1 MSSINSSTIRK
12 ILKTTTY
19 IALFTIV
26 FISSWAVPQEEAYAS
41 DNWDCND
48 AYARAY
54 FYKLDWDYQ
63 STSFSIDQYVATET
77 TTIQR
82 TTTTV
87 DFSSTSNIAGTVK
100 GINALAMSP
109 TGVMYVTI
117 TSDGHGTHLFT
128 ISTAGVLTPVAHIA
142 DYGDVGDLDFYS
154 GVNGY
159 YGFSAGEYI
168 VNENGNDQIYMAQA
182 GFKHG
187 YIYNVDTQSVT
198 TFSNPGMVNHIN
210 SADFSYIDDWDG
222 YEIATYNAL
231 ANKVILYDKDNNSLS
246 EVTPT
251 NAAFSNVS
259 ATLASYSYKTPEGE
273 IRFIIDDGL
282 GNRFE
287 VKRTG
292 SNQYNVQLKGS
303 TFNSDNSDG
312 ASCGPNAY
320 DPFSP
325 TFKTSLGE
333 CANGYQQPSLL
344 ITNNKQVTQYFD
356 VDYRIAGGAW
366 TELLN
371 GTQITPGGQFTTSDA
386 ATLHQGQTIEYR
398 MRYDTS
404 NPSSGSFYTVGDLLT
419 GQDCG
424 GYAAGS
430 VATSVGTCSNG
441 SSTPSVTLTS
451 TGTVNGFFDV
461 QYKIDSGAWITFI
474 DGEEVVTGSPET
486 YSLPSSVTNGSTVYF
501 QYLVSNSNPSATSGF
516 TSADSVSINCV
527 IYSGTITAT
536 TNGAC
541 VNDYQEY
548 SVTITNTG
556 NTPTLFA
563 VTRPSQSRGST
574 SIEWVYQYT
583 VSINPGST
591 QTFSS
596 NVYNGIIP
604 EFKMVYGDDGAI
616 YRSTDLYS
624 SSHTEGTFTSR
635 QYGQY
640 LKSGDSWIRWTA
652 SSAVDCS
659 YWGNGNSGTNS
670 SNNYTLVSQST
681 SQTCNSSGNAT
692 ASITLTNY
700 DSPNDAYGGFIDVEY
715 SSDNFTWTSL
725 ADGVVL
731 ADGATVTI
739 SSTES
744 LSSGSTAYF
753 RYRIADTNP
762 NDSTPNAAW
771 ATFSQSINCV
781 ASFTI
786 AQSVS
791 ACDGGLKYSTLSVT
805 NDESQTLYFR
815 ATPSKLS
822 ANNTTSSTTNY
833 ATTESIYFSV
843 NAGETLTYDVS
854 SSPEMRKL
862 YNQFEGYMY
871 WRVQG
876 SFSQLASTTTAWSNT
891 TSYPYSYTDAV
902 QHDCEPNITESYD
915 LSTCTLEGR
924 DSTFTITNNE
934 SATIYVYVNPSD
946 IREMGY
952 YTNPLDE
959 SRYNNDNDYTAVAI
973 APGATYT
980 HTKFYP
986 SSGTDT
992 DYGVLWR
999 YKTSFVEPT
1008 TWDSLSWKSG
1018 TRVANFDEAWDCRL
1032 SLVGNNGPYS
1042 TYFNDEAN
1050 YCSDG
1055 FQRFTY
1061 QFEINLGNQYQP
1073 SSQIWYQTEYEDLWY
1088 AFEVSTDNGQT
1099 WSHQNMYINTSASH
1113 NSDLLDVPTDNTT
1126 LNGWSVLQAT
1136 NNLITK
1142 DFYHMNSGLYNWFI
1156 GTRVEHGSTQLFRWK
1171 VGFSEAELLARDWIE
1186 WNYDHN
1192 SNYSIYSDTY
1202 PHTAECSPEL
1212 YQGIGW
1218 QSGNGYTT
1226 TTDENGNEII
1236 TFTGDLYDPI
1246 ISLGECQFSVENGG
1260 YAQADFKFL
1269 INGSS
1274 INLFE
1279 SRDGGV
1285 TWASVSVS
1293 TPSSY
1298 FEYSTDLLDTQT
1310 IMFKIE
1316 HFLEGHAEY
1325 KKTYYTNQLTAD
1337 CPTVAASGFTSSQ
1350 GACVTGGAQISV
1362 TTTNT
1367 GFASMYLHL
1376 QYSTDLGVTWNEG
1389 IYDAS
1394 NNNAI
1399 QYNMILPDETKT
1411 YTLTDVVSHG
1421 TTVIVRYRVA
1431 QTSPV
1436 TSGSFTN
1443 SDSFIVDCETD
1454 LLITDIYELNT
1465 STSCTNPEIK
1475 FELNTSGMNQTEYV
1489 YIKIDVNGE
1498 GYSQNWYI
1506 KSIATNAS
1514 TNFSVTSGN
1523 FADQTFRAGDVVT
1536 IKYKIEKSQ
1545 SDNYNQETIIA
1556 PITLRCGDLSSY
1568 FQGSASYVSCSAY
1581 GPDKLEF
1588 KFARVATGNPSINV
1602 VQIKAEIS
1610 HDGVTWHPFS
1620 GSQYSSLSLYWD
1632 KDAYSRDQNQYDS
1645 YFGKISMQY
1654 GYFTQLGD
1662 YIAGVMLVD
1671 SNHEYKIRYAT
1682 LNHGSN
1688 STSTISTS
1696 DNYTGY
1702 TVITIPANTDC
1713 NQNDINN
1720 VTVSSSLFTCIENKG
1735 KIGVTFRDVVTN
1747 HNQPYKEAAVLVEYS
1762 LDGGNSWQQTNNKMN
1777 FLEDEEIFYIP
1788 NANVSHGQAIQVRYG
1803 FVRNHGRTVNGVTT
1817 DFHNQSNMFHVYGTY
1832 NSNEENNG
1840 YNKEEQFAYFG
1851 GLTSDGTYYH
1861 RAFSNSTF
1869 NTSFKEK
1876 VLVETLSLVVDCDP
1890 DSTYDESLTTCE
1902 CDDLGAT
1909 STLSI
1914 TNNEEYTTYY
1924 KVQYSLDGGETWQSA
1939 TNNLE
1944 SAFDISINA
1953 GATNSDLQ
1961 VFVPDGQTIKWRVKD
1976 TSSGGDYLGRDW
1988 EEVTE
1993 SSQVDC
1999 GCGGGSVTVDVALGT
2014 CGNGSSTPVISL
2026 IPSSTDTAYFT
2037 IEYKRSTDS
2046 TWQIFKTAEIV
2057 SNGTSENHPLE
2068 VTVPH
2073 GATIQVRYKVSK
2085 VLNDLSTKEWVTV
2098 EEKTI
2103 NCPFTAVTAV
2113 ASYSACT
2120 NNYKLASF
2128 AVTNTS
2134 SSTAAAKFNVEY
2146 KIVDSSTTV
2155 VDWTAS
2161 SVINTTIA
2169 PGVTIQ
2175 TSNTIQ
2181 VQEGQKIIW
2190 RYESVQSSEDFT
2202 GVWTEN
2208 TSSEYVNC
2216 VIDVAV
2222 TFVMDA
2228 CNAGSQL
2235 STLTLENNESLN
2247 TVYFQVQYST
2257 DGGMNWTM
2265 KNSNLAV
2272 EPGATNS
2279 SLEVNVVHSKTIIWR
2294 YLVSETNNNFV
2305 GLEYTTLDASSTVD
2319 CPVLDG
2325 IGTATLDACN
2335 GGQRRSTFTYSNSS
2349 SANAPAYFY
2358 IQYNLSGDSEEWIT
2372 KVSGA
2377 VLTAGSSSTTYVVVP
2392 NGNTITWRYYPMSSS
2407 TEPTTW
2413 INLVESEEVE
2423 CALDTVLTHSLD
2435 SCIDDQAVSRYTLSN
2450 NTDSTLYY
2458 QVEYFIEGSAGYV
2471 VADTDLTLGGV
2482 GTQTQSYEFTQSVD
2496 NGKFIRWRYKAATT
2510 LTGLSTASYVDY
2522 LQSETVDCT
2531 KIDPLVTTSNS
2542 VCYNN
2547 TKEVTFWIKN
2557 GPDANTNALFK
2568 VQVNIDGAGWVDKQD
2583 IILGVNGQF
2592 PHSQVVASGSTIQ
2605 WRYKVAKVGEVLPSQ
2620 WTEEDII
2627 SISCSTAED
2636 ITVTLDTNCDANGY
2650 KNSQLNIN
2658 NSGSTT
2664 LYYKAEYSVDGGV
2677 NWILSA
2683 NQVLVTAGGSTYLSE
2698 SVLDG
2703 QTITWR
2709 YKISNSGND
2718 FTSLNWTTTD
2728 TSAIVNCTGVTISTP
2743 YTSIGQCVS
2752 GSKASRFYYGTLSS
2766 SPAPAYFHIQYR
2778 IDGGAWTDKVTASN
2792 GVVPGGVTQNTSQSV
2807 SSGSSIEWRYK
2818 AAYSSAAL
2826 ANISFNDLPGG
2837 AIAVDCGTFIS
2848 VVHQMGTCSNQTATS
2863 TLSLNNTGST
2873 PLLVTV
2879 YSSIDSGDWATE
2891 VSTVEISA
2899 GNQLALTRSVIN
2911 GQTISWKYK
2920 YAGTVTKLAT
2930 ASETTL
2936 GSIPALDCET
2946 EVLNQVSINNVLKAC
2961 VSGNRISEL
2970 TITNNSSD
2978 TVYVEAWY
2986 DTGSGW
2992 VTKGTS
2998 AVINGTPKVLEA
3010 PGAPH
3015 GATVKWRYRLGL
3027 SSTLSNDFTTL
3038 TALTVDCP
3046 QTSSVTTTLAACAN
3060 QTRDSKLSINN
3071 TGTVTQYFRVEY
3083 SINNGTYEYF
3093 GTVSVPSGQVDNTIY
3108 KNLSTG
3114 QYITW
3119 RYSTSTVQN
3128 DFSNSSYRYLT
3139 RTETVD
3145 CTSANL
3151 TTTQS
3156 STCTPSGTTSLKN
3169 STFTIYNGS
3178 TNSAQVEI
3186 QYSTDQM
3193 TWSNVGIQTITNSQ
3207 PYSINRVMT
3216 TSYVIYRYRI
3226 YSSTNQNAWQQVVV
3240 MAPAD
3245 CSTTTSSVTAY
3256 NNNEC
3261 LNNSPVAKLTIIN
3274 PNSTAVNVQY
3284 DISIN
3289 GGNWQSVGNTSV
3301 VNNFTSAAYAVP
3313 LNSTFQWRY
3322 KTLTETTYQYVSATA
3337 QNCAQVSSINAVPE
3351 IVCTDSNSPT
3361 AKLQIFNTGSQ
3372 SVNVQYDYKIN
3383 NGNWQ
3388 SGGILP
3394 INPNASVIGSEIP
3407 ITPGDQIVFRYKT
3420 TSETQYLET
3429 PVKSGVDCGSTPNN
3443 PVLIQTISECTA
3455 NSAVSTVEIRNLS
3468 NEVKTFYLETKTDN
3482 GIWTLFDTVTINP
3495 TSSLIKSFT
3504 VLQNQTIQWRA
3515 LETSYVQG
3523 SLNSPYQVS
3532 NIETVNCT
3540 VTTTTT
3546 TTVPEPRYIFEPIIS
3561 TNRVCDIDNGGAE
3574 FGITI
3579 DNRRSNVAAKVL
3591 KKIWI
3596 NNIQIGEEEIK
3607 VPAGQKL
3614 DFSSIEVNENSYFT
3628 VSLEVTNTQNEKIQ
3642 KMIKNKDAD
3651 CIEDENPIN
3660 PERNPIEKVAEE
3672 ENTQNIM
3679 DEGDNSAMGDNGED
3693 VLFLIDDDFVEW
3705 YYEEDAEGPFEEG
3718 ISITDKDE
3726 VPPLPDTGFNF
3737 GKIILGFGAIMS
3749 AFGAFILRRS
3759 FRY

>member
-1 MSSINSSTIRK
+1 MLLSVMSNKFIYTYLNLRSYINSSTIK
-12 ILKTTTY
+12 TILKTTTY

-54 FYKLDWDYQ
+54 FYKLDWDYT

-187 YIYNVDTQSVT
+187 YIYNVETQSVT

-231 ANKVILYDKDNNSLS
+231 SNKVILYDKDNNSLS

-251 NAAFSNVS
+251 NDAFSNVS

-292 SNQYNVQLKGS
+292 SNQYNVQLKGA

-333 CANGYQQPSLL
+333 CVNGYQQPSLL
-344 ITNNKQVTQYFD
+344 ITNNKQITQYFD

-371 GTQITPGGQFTTSDA
+371 GTQITPGGQFTTSSA
-386 ATLHQGQTIEYR
+386 STLHQGQTIEYR

-404 NPSSGSFYTVGDLLT
+404 NPSSGSYYTVGDLLT

-430 VATSVGTCSNG
+430 VATSVGSCSNG

-451 TGTVNGFFDV
+451 NGTVNGFFDV

-474 DGEEVVTGSPET
+474 DGEEVVAGSPET

-516 TSADSVSINCV
+516 TSADSVSINCAV
-527 IYSGTITAT
+527 YSGTITAT
-536 TNGAC
+536 TNGTC
-541 VNDYQEY
+541 VNDYKVY

-556 NTPTLFA
+556 NTSMYFA
-563 VTRPSQSRGST
+563 VTRPTSS
-574 SIEWVYQYT
+574 SIEWQSQGT
-583 VSINPGST
+583 LIINAGAT
-591 QTFSS
+591 HTFTA
-596 NVYNGIIP
+596 NVTNGVIP
-604 EFKMVYGDDGAI
+604 EFKMVYGVSSQI
-616 YRSTDLYS
+616 YRSTDLHS
-624 SSHTEGTFTSR
+624 SSNTEGTFTSR
-635 QYGQY
+635 ENGGS

-659 YWGNGNSGTNS
+659 YWGNGGSATNS
-670 SNNYTLVSQST
+670 SNNYNLISQST

-700 DSPNDAYGGFIDVEY
+700 DSPNDAYGGFVDVEY
-715 SSDNFTWTSL
+715 SSNNFTWTSL

-731 ADGATVTI
+731 ADGATLTI
-739 SSTES
+739 SSTQA

-762 NDSTPNAAW
+762 NDSTPNAQW
-771 ATFSQSINCV
+771 GTFSQSINCI

-786 AQSVS
+786 AQGVS
-791 ACDGGLKYSTLSVT
+791 ACDGAVKYSTLSVT

-822 ANNTTSSTTNY
+822 ANDTTSGTSNY
-833 ATTESIYFSV
+833 DTTESIYFSV

-854 SSPEMRKL
+854 TSPEMRKL
-862 YNQFEGYMY
+862 YNQYGGYLY

-876 SFSQLASTTTAWSNT
+876 SFSQLASSTTAWSNT
-891 TSYPYSYTDAV
+891 TSYPYSYTDTV
-902 QHDCEPNITESYD
+902 QNDCEPNITESYD
-915 LSTCTLEGR
+915 QSACTLEGR

-934 SATIYVYVNPSD
+934 SATIYVYVNPND
-946 IREMGY
+946 IRTTNSSNNPDDHQY
-952 YTNPLDE
+952 YQD
-959 SRYNNDNDYTAVAI
+959 DNDFTAVAI
-973 APGATYT
+973 APGETYT
-980 HTKFYP
+980 QTKFYP
-986 SSGTDT
+986 APPTDFNE
-992 DYGVLWR
+992 YYVKWR
-999 YKTSFVEPT
+999 YKASFVEPSS
-1008 TWDSLSWKSG
+1008 WDTLPWRIG
-1018 TRVANFDEAWDCRL
+1018 TQADNFDVRWTCILNENGSGPYANTDLASNTCVDGNRSLVYEL
-1032 SLVGNNGPYS
+1032 SLQLENIYYEGASGYYPS
-1042 TYFNDEAN
+1042 QSE
-1050 YCSDG
+1050 
-1055 FQRFTY
+1055 Y
-1061 QFEINLGNQYQP
+1061 Q
-1073 SSQIWYQTEYEDLWY
+1073 DLWY
-1088 AFEVSTDNGQT
+1088 AFEVSNDGGQT
-1099 WSHQNMYINTSASH
+1099 WSNQNLYYNMSARASELINA
-1113 NSDLLDVPTDNTT
+1113 VPTNNTT
-1126 LNGWSVLQAT
+1126 LNGWNVLQAT
-1136 NNLITK
+1136 NNFIID
-1142 DFYHMNSGLYNWFI
+1142 DFLSVDGGRYRHMTVGM
-1156 GTRVEHGSTQLFRWK
+1156 TVPHGSTHIFRYK
-1171 VGFSEAELLARDWIE
+1171 VAFHEDELSARDWRD
-1186 WNYDHN
+1186 WNPQPITVD
-1192 SNYSIYSDTY
+1192 
-1202 PHTAECSPEL
+1202 CSPSL
-1212 YQGIGW
+1212 FSNNYGDA
-1218 QSGNGYTT
+1218 YTS
-1226 TTDENGNEII
+1226 TTDDNGNEII
-1236 TFTGDLYDPI
+1236 TGTVFNRPLLSI
-1246 ISLGECQFSVENGG
+1246 GECQFSVDNGG
-1260 YAQADFKFL
+1260 YKQVEFKFFKNTNEL
-1269 INGSS
+1269 

-1285 TWASVSVS
+1285 TWVSVSVS
-1293 TPSSY
+1293 SPGSFY
-1298 FEYSTDLLDTQT
+1298 EYSTDLLDTQT
-1310 IMFKIE
+1310 IFFKIE
-1316 HFLEGHAEY
+1316 HFFAGNEEY

-1337 CPTVAASGFTSSQ
+1337 CPTVAVSGFTSSQ
-1350 GACVTGGAQISV
+1350 GACITGGAQISV
-1362 TTTNT
+1362 STTNS
-1367 GFASMYLHL
+1367 GFASMYLHI

-1411 YTLTDVVSHG
+1411 YTLTDIVSHG

-1436 TSGSFTN
+1436 TSGAFTN
-1443 SDSFIVDCETD
+1443 SDSFIVDCVPD
-1454 LLITDIYELNT
+1454 LLITDISENDSSPSCSSPRILIGLNRSSQT
-1465 STSCTNPEIK
+1465 
-1475 FELNTSGMNQTEYV
+1475 QTEYV
-1489 YIKIDVNGE
+1489 FIKIDVNGE
-1498 GYSQNWYI
+1498 GYSENWYI
-1506 KSIATNAS
+1506 KQIAVNAS
-1514 TNFSVTSGN
+1514 NSFSVYSSDFPDQD
-1523 FADQTFRAGDVVT
+1523 FATGDVVT
-1536 IKYKIEKSQ
+1536 VKYKIEKETT
-1545 SDNYNQETIIA
+1545 NTYNQETIST
-1556 PITLRCGDLSSY
+1556 PITVRCGDISSL

-1588 KFARVATGNPSINV
+1588 KFARVGLGNLLGNNTMSNTL
-1602 VQIKAEIS
+1602 QIKAEIS
-1610 HDGVTWHPFS
+1610 HDGVTWRPFS
-1620 GSQYSSLSLYWD
+1620 ASQYSNMNLNWD
-1632 KDAYSRDQNQYDS
+1632 KNAYSVDQVQYDS
-1645 YFGKISMQY
+1645 YFGRFTPDY
-1654 GYFTQLGD
+1654 YFSPVGS

-1682 LNHGSN
+1682 KNYGERYFSN
-1688 STSTISTS
+1688 PPEM
-1696 DNYTGY
+1696 GY
-1702 TVITIPANTDC
+1702 GGWTVVTVPANTDC
-1713 NQNDINN
+1713 NQNDIGN
-1720 VTVSSSLFTCIENKG
+1720 VTVSSSPSVCIENKG
-1735 KIGVTFRDVVTN
+1735 KIGVTFRDIVTD
-1747 HNQPYKEAAVLVEYS
+1747 HDRPYLEAAVYIEYS

-1788 NANVSHGQAIQVRYG
+1788 NSDVSHGQTIQVRYG
-1803 FVRNHGRTVNGVTT
+1803 YIRHHG
-1817 DFHNQSNMFHVYGTY
+1817 FISNDGEVYPW
-1832 NSNEENNG
+1832 
-1840 YNKEEQFAYFG
+1840 NKEEEFSYYG

-1861 RAFSNSTF
+1861 RAFSNSIF
-1869 NTSFKEK
+1869 NANFKEH
-1876 VLVETLSLVVDCDP
+1876 VLVETLSTVVDCDP

-1914 TNNEEYTTYY
+1914 TNNEEYTTFYR
-1924 KVQYSLDGGETWQSA
+1924 VQYSLDGGETWQSA

-1944 SAFDISINA
+1944 SAFDISVNS

-1976 TSSGGDYLGRDW
+1976 TSSGGDYVGRDW

-2014 CGNGSSTPVISL
+2014 CGNGSSTPVVSL

-2037 IEYKRSTDS
+2037 IEYKRSSDT

-2103 NCPFTAVTAV
+2103 NCPFTAVTGV

-2120 NNYKLASF
+2120 NNYKLATF
-2128 AVTNTS
+2128 TVTNTS
-2134 SSTAAAKFNVEY
+2134 SSTTAAKFNVEY
-2146 KIVDSSTTV
+2146 KIVDSSTTI
-2155 VDWTAS
+2155 VDWTGS
-2161 SVINTTIA
+2161 SVMNTTLA
-2169 PGVTIQ
+2169 PGVSIL

-2190 RYESVQSSEDFT
+2190 RYESVESSEDFT

-2222 TFVMDA
+2222 TFAMDA

-2257 DGGMNWTM
+2257 DGGVNWTM

-2272 EPGATNS
+2272 EPSATNS
-2279 SLEVNVVHSKTIIWR
+2279 SLEVNVAHNKTIIWR

-2305 GLEYTTLDASSTVD
+2305 GLEYTTLDASPTVD

-2377 VLTAGSSSTTYVVVP
+2377 VMTAGASSTTYVVVP

-2413 INLVESEEVE
+2413 INLAESEEVD

-2435 SCIDDQAVSRYTLSN
+2435 SCIDDQAISRYSLSN

-2482 GTQTQSYEFTQSVD
+2482 GTQTQSYEFTQSVE

-2542 VCYNN
+2542 ICYNN
-2547 TKEVTFWIKN
+2547 TKEVTFLIKN

-2568 VQVNIDGAGWVDKQD
+2568 VQVNIDGSGWVDKQD

-2592 PHSQVVASGSTIQ
+2592 PHSQIVASGSTIQ

-2658 NSGSTT
+2658 NSGSTS
-2664 LYYKAEYSVDGGV
+2664 LYYKAEYSIDGGV

-2698 SVLDG
+2698 AVLDG
-2703 QTITWR
+2703 KTITWR

-2718 FTSLNWTTTD
+2718 FSTLNWTTTS
-2728 TSAIVNCTGVTISTP
+2728 TSDIVNCTGVNISTP
-2743 YTSIGQCVS
+2743 YTSIGQCIS
-2752 GSKASRFYYGTLSS
+2752 GSKISKVHYGTLSS
-2766 SPAPAYFHIQYR
+2766 SPAPAYYHIQYR
-2778 IDGGAWTDKVTASN
+2778 IDGGTWTDKVTSSN
-2792 GVVPGGVTQNTSQSV
+2792 GVVVGGVNMSTSQSV
-2807 SSGSSIEWRYK
+2807 TSGSSIEWRYK
-2818 AAYSSAAL
+2818 AAYSTAAL
-2826 ANISFNDLPGG
+2826 ANISFNELSGG

-2848 VVHQMGTCSNQTATS
+2848 VVHQMGTCTNQSATS
-2863 TLSLNNTGST
+2863 TLTLNNTGST

-2879 YSSIDSGDWATE
+2879 HSAINSGDWATE

-2899 GNQLALTRSVIN
+2899 GSQLVLTKSVIN

-2920 YAGTVTKLAT
+2920 YAGTVTKLAS

-2946 EVLNQVSINNVLKAC
+2946 EVLNQVTINNVLKAC
-2961 VSGNRISEL
+2961 VAGNRVSEL
-2970 TITNNSSD
+2970 TITNNSSE

-2992 VTKGTS
+2992 VTKGTT

-3027 SSTLSNDFTTL
+3027 SSSISTDFTTL

-3046 QTSSVTTTLAACAN
+3046 QTSSVSTTLAACAN
-3060 QTRDSKLSINN
+3060 QTRDSKLTINN
-3071 TGTVTQYFRVEY
+3071 TGTVTQYFKVEY
-3083 SINNGTYEYF
+3083 SINNGGYEYF

-3119 RYSTSTVQN
+3119 RYATTTVQN
-3128 DFSNSSYRYLT
+3128 DFSNSSYKYLT
-3139 RTETVD
+3139 RSETVD

-3151 TTTQS
+3151 TATQN
-3156 STCTPSGTTSLKN
+3156 STCTPSGTTSVKN
-3169 STFTIYNGS
+3169 STFTISNGS

-3186 QYSTDQM
+3186 QYSTDNI

-3207 PYSINRVMT
+3207 PYSVNKVMT
-3216 TSYVIYRYRI
+3216 TNYVIYRYRI

-3240 MAPAD
+3240 MAPVD
-3245 CSTTTSSVTAY
+3245 CSTTTTSSVTAY

-3261 LNNSPVAKLTIIN
+3261 LNNTPVAKLTIIN
-3274 PNSTAVNVQY
+3274 PNSTAIVVSY

-3289 GGNWQSVGNTSV
+3289 GGSWQSVGNTSV
-3301 VNNFTSAAYAVP
+3301 VNSFTSSAFSIP
-3313 LNSTFQWRY
+3313 QNSTFQWRY
-3322 KTLTETTYQYVSATA
+3322 KTSAETTYKYVTATT
-3337 QNCAQVSSINAVPE
+3337 QNCAQVTSINAVPE
-3351 IVCTDSNSPT
+3351 IVCTNSNNPS

-3372 SVNVQYDYKIN
+3372 SVNVMYDYKIN
-3383 NGNWQ
+3383 NGVYQ
-3388 SGGILP
+3388 SGGILS
-3394 INPNASVIGSEIP
+3394 INPNSSVYGSEVP
-3407 ITPGDQIVFRYKT
+3407 LTTGDQIVYRYKT

-3429 PVKSGVDCGSTPNN
+3429 PIKSGSDCGSTPNN

-3455 NSAVSTVEIRNLS
+3455 NSTVSTVEIRNLS
-3468 NEVKTFYLETKTDN
+3468 NEVKTFYLETNSN
-3482 GIWTLFDTVTINP
+3482 GTWALYDTITINP
-3495 TSSLIKSFT
+3495 TSSITRTLT
-3504 VLQNQTIQWRA
+3504 VLQNQTVQWRA
-3515 LETSYVQG
+3515 LETSYAQW
-3523 SLNSPYQVS
+3523 SLDSPYQVS

-3540 VTTTTT
+3540 PVTT
-3546 TTVPEPRYIFEPIIS
+3546 TTVPQPKYIFEPLIS
-3561 TNRVCDIDNGGAE
+3561 TNRVCDFDNGGAE
-3574 FGITI
+3574 FGITV
-3579 DNRRSNVAAKVL
+3579 DNSRSNVAAEVL
-3591 KKIWI
+3591 KKFWI
-3596 NNIQIGEEEIK
+3596 NTTQIGEEVIK
-3607 VPAGQKL
+3607 VPAGQKV
-3614 DFSSIEVNENSYFT
+3614 DFSSIEVSENSFFNIY
-3628 VSLEVTNTQNEKIQ
+3628 LEVTNTENGKVQEMIQ
-3642 KMIKNKDAD
+3642 SKDAD
-3651 CIEDENPIN
+3651 CIEDERPIDREKNPIDK
-3660 PERNPIEKVAEE
+3660 IVDEE
-3672 ENTQNIM
+3672 DAPVM
-3679 DEGDNSAMGDNGED
+3679 DEGDTDAMGDNGED
-3693 VLFLIDDDFVEW
+3693 ILFLPGDDYVEW
-3705 YYEEDAEGPFEEG
+3705 VYEEDADDAFE
-3718 ISITDKDE
+3718 
-3726 VPPLPDTGFNF
+3726 PPIFTPGNTPTLPDTGFNF
-3737 GKIILGFGAIMS
+3737 GRIILVFGAIMA
-3749 AFGAFILRRS
+3749 AFGAFILRKS